1 MPAQNIFLAASIMV
15 VLSCVNG
22 FADGVIMPADEPLMD
37 WSSWEKYRS
46 TVEHP
51 AGYINTRDLENA
63 RENIKRYQWAKE
75 YADGVEA
82 RAGAHLDKFTPEF
95 LEQMIPA
102 NSVQRCFQCPA
113 CRDKDLPRHPGGAW
127 TWSVADPEHIKCR
140 LCGTVFPNDE
150 YPETIVLECKSEA
163 GKGQKFSYY
172 GGEPFKQWGYA
183 HCRPSFSGMVR
194 YFKVR
199 WARARAYDFALAYA
213 LTQKPEYAEVTRKIL
228 LRFAEVYPHWL
239 LVSDYGEVADMDP
252 HIAALNLDHLPE
264 DELVYPPN
272 KPDRKLYAGYWQSGK
287 TGGGAD
293 AQGGFA
299 QVMLQT
305 YELPCIATRAD
316 GTPVYTDEERI
327 KIERD
332 LILESCIHLYG
343 YKSINNK
350 SVSGR
355 KAVGMVGVALALPGF
370 VRFGLEGWKLTMDDW
385 FLADGCTPE
394 SPGYAMMSLGGIHSL
409 AQAMRDYSDPP
420 GDVDA
425 DGKRLDNL
433 NLYEGKYKLVWRRM
447 FEGLQ
452 GNLRYP
458 PYADALRTGSLGVR
472 FSELL
477 AANYPDNAQYLALLK
492 GYAGD
497 DLVKCHRETALFFRE
512 PGLEEKETPP
522 LRFDDNLFPILC
534 RGQLRSGEHGRKSL
548 ALLSAT
554 HWGGHHHGDSLNLY
568 YWKDN
573 QELLTDLGYL
583 WDHPMSRMTNR
594 TFAHNTGMVD
604 LAGQK
609 GKGRGGYFHLFHTA
623 DRVKI
628 MEASSHAYDKADV
641 YRRTVVQIDHAPDN
655 SYLLDIFRLR
665 ADGSRDL
672 VYHGP
677 NSDCKLS
684 GIDLQEGKIAAED
697 KEIRFGLR
705 FQLGGLTDE
714 IFVDDVSIK
723 LTDGTEA
730 AVNPSVTEM
739 NEKTGKPLGWNHY
752 SGDAGAE
759 WGAASPGRTD
769 DRCAHL
775 KVTGKPK
782 KRVNQALIHG
792 DTKGYTGTG
801 ALQMRQGSKGKVS
814 FWLRGKAAACNVG
827 FVMWPNDPTSS
838 ADRHYVPL
846 ASVPATEDWVQ
857 HTLDFSFAATQR
869 MDLENIRSAHSPDA
883 WSAKWQVAEDMQLSA
898 YHCGQKGELTYI
910 GDGWGQ
916 RDYRNSDLDVTVPYI
931 IRCHKPDAGIST
943 FVTVYEGHK
952 PDTGLVKSALRLP
965 VPEQLADSVVAIA
978 IETTLG
984 TDLII
989 SQLRPAEIEL
999 DTPLGK
1005 IHTDAAVAVISSRGA
1020 APSFAA
1026 IAEGATLLLNGEQP
1040 PMEELQPDPAL
1051 EEQASAGRG
1060 AASPAEPWT
1069 KPMWVIH
1076 RGGEDGVPENT
1087 MAAIQHSVELGAE
1100 YIEIDLYATADGK
1113 IVLLHD
1119 DILERTTTGT
1129 GKLSEHIWEQIKDLD
1144 AGSWKDPKFSEA
1156 RIPLLSEVLAY
1167 CKEHKVKIVLDIKDP
1182 NAAGAKLY
1190 ELLEQYDMVED
1201 SRVYMAAAAG
1211 RSPVKEQLDPRLV
1224 RFPGS
1229 LVQPWGKTSATE
1241 KMQQALDNEKS
1252 MGALLRSYQ
1261 PVLDF
1266 YGK

>member
-1 MPAQNIFLAASIMV
+1 MSVQNIFVAASMMV
-15 VLSCVNG
+15 VLSSVSG

-51 AGYINTRDLENA
+51 AGYINARDLENA
-63 RENIKRYQWAKE
+63 RENIRRYQWAKE
-75 YADGVEA
+75 YA
-82 RAGAHLDKFTPEF
+82 AGAEAKAVAHLGKFTPEF

-113 CRDKDLPRHPGGAW
+113 CRDKGLPRHPGGAW
-127 TWSVADPEHIKCR
+127 TWSIADPEHMTCR
-140 LCGTVFPNDE
+140 LCSTVFPNDE
-150 YPETIVLECKSEA
+150 YPEAIVLECKSEA

-183 HCRPSFSGMVR
+183 HCRPSFTGNVR
-194 YFKVR
+194 RFKVA
-199 WARARAYDFALAYA
+199 WSRARAYDFALAYA
-213 LTQKPEYAEVTRKIL
+213 LTEKPEYAEVTRKIL
-228 LRFAEVYPHWL
+228 LRFAEVYPRWL

-272 KPDRKLYAGYWQSGK
+272 KPNRKLYAGYWQSGK
-287 TGGGAD
+287 AGGGAD
-293 AQGGFA
+293 AQGGFT

-305 YELPCIATRAD
+305 YELTCNAKQAD
-316 GTPVYTDEERI
+316 GTPVYTEEERI

-394 SPGYAMMSLGGIHSL
+394 SPAYAMMSLGGIHSL

-420 GDVDA
+420 GYVDA
-425 DGKRLDNL
+425 DGKRFDGL
-433 NLYEGKYKLVWRRM
+433 NLYEGKYKLVWQRM

-452 GNLRYP
+452 GDLCYP
-458 PYADALRTGSLGVR
+458 PYADSYRTATLR
-472 FSELL
+472 FSELM

-497 DLVKCHRETALFFRE
+497 DLSKGNRQTALFFRQ
-512 PGLEEKETPP
+512 PGLDEKETPP
-522 LRFDDNLFPILC
+522 LRFEDNFFPILC
-534 RGQLRSGEHGRKSL
+534 LGQLRSGEHGRKSF

-554 HWGGHHHGDSLNLY
+554 HWGGHHHLDSLNLY
-568 YWKDN
+568 YWKGN

-583 WDHPMSRMTNR
+583 WDHPMGKMTNR

-609 GKGRGGYFHLFHTA
+609 SKGRGGYFHLFHTG
-623 DRVKI
+623 DSVKV
-628 MEASSHAYDKADV
+628 MEASSQAYDKADV
-641 YRRTVVQIDHAPDN
+641 YRRTVVQIDHGPES
-655 SYLLDIFRLR
+655 SYLLDVFRLR

-677 NSDCKLS
+677 NSDYQVS
-684 GIDLQEGKIAAED
+684 GIELQEGDAGVEE
-697 KEIRFGLR
+697 KEVRFGLR
-705 FQLGGLTDE
+705 FQLGGETDE
-714 IFVDDVSIK
+714 IFVDDVSI
-723 LTDGTEA
+723 LLADGTEVS
-730 AVNPSVTEM
+730 VNPSVSEM
-739 NEKTGKPLGWNHY
+739 NEKTKKPVGWNHY

-769 DRCAHL
+769 DRCAYL

-782 KRVNQALIHG
+782 KRVNQALIQG
-792 DTKGYTGTG
+792 DTKGYTGRD
-801 ALQMRQGSKGKVS
+801 ALQMPQGSKGKVS
-814 FWLRGKAAACNVG
+814 FWLRGKAAACNVS
-827 FVMWPNDPTSS
+827 FVTWPSAPGNP
-838 ADRHYVPL
+838 ADRHYVSL
-846 ASVPATEDWVQ
+846 ASVPATEEWVQ
-857 HTLDFSFAATQR
+857 HTVDFSFATARR

-883 WSAKWQVAEDMQLSA
+883 WSARWQVAEDMQLSA
-898 YHCGQKGELTYI
+898 YHCGQKGAVTYI

-916 RDYRNSDLDVTVPYI
+916 RDYRNSDLGVTIPYI
-931 IRCHKPDAGIST
+931 IRRHKPDAGIST

-952 PDTGLVKSALRLP
+952 PDGGLVKSALRLT
-965 VPEQLADSVVAIA
+965 VPEQLADKVVAIA
-978 IETTLG
+978 IETKLG
-984 TDLII
+984 TDLVVT
-989 SQLRPAEIEL
+989 QVEPAEIEIE
-999 DTPLGK
+999 TPAGK
-1005 IHTDAAVAVISSRGA
+1005 LRTDAAVAVISVQGGRVA
-1020 APSFAA
+1020 FAA
-1026 IAEGATLLLNGEQP
+1026 IAEGGTLLLNGKEP
-1040 PMEELQPDPAL
+1040 TVEKLQPDSAL
-1051 EEQASAGRG
+1051 REQASAGRG
-1060 AASPAEPWT
+1060 AASPTKPWA

-1076 RGGEDGVPENT
+1076 RGGEDSVPENT
-1087 MAAIQHSVELGAE
+1087 MVAIKHSVELGAG
-1100 YIEIDLYATADGK
+1100 YIEIDLHATADGK

-1119 DILERTTTGT
+1119 ETLDRTTTGT
-1129 GKLSEHIWEQIKDLD
+1129 GKLSEHTWEQLKDLD
-1144 AGSWKDPKFSEA
+1144 AGSWKDAKFSEA
-1156 RIPLLSEVLAY
+1156 RVPLLSEVLAY
-1167 CKEHKVKIVLDIKDP
+1167 CKERKVKIVLDIKDP
-1182 NAAGAKLY
+1182 KAAGANLY

-1224 RFPGS
+1224 QFPGS
-1229 LVQPWGKTSATE
+1229 LVQPGGKTPPAE